1 LCQGP
6 QCERSLAKRGEIEQS
21 MMRFD
26 RFTERAQDAA
36 MRAYEIMQRHGH
48 SQVDVEHLFLALLE
62 QPQGLISDML
72 VGMGAPV
79 DLLKERLSDNLQR
92 TPRSV
97 GAGLYP
103 QQVAQVFITPRLKR
117 VIDQATEE
125 AKQLQDE
132 YISTE
137 HLMLGIASER
147 NSFSA
152 NLLRESRIT
161 RDLILSAIEQ
171 GRGGQKASSPTAE
184 SRYRTLEK
192 YGRDLTRLAADG
204 KLDPVIGRDVE
215 ILRVIQVLSRRTKN
229 NPVLIGEAGVGKT
242 AIVEGL
248 AQKIVQE
255 DVPETLIG
263 KRLISLDL
271 GAMIAGTRFR
281 GEFEERLK
289 ATIEEVQKAE
299 GEVILFVDELHTVV
313 GAGAAQGAVDA
324 SNMLKPALARGELR
338 CVGATTLDEYRQ
350 YIEKDSA
357 LERRFAPIY
366 VDEPSVED
374 TIGILRGVRDRYE
387 KHHQITFTDEALVA
401 AAKLSQRYVTER
413 RLPDKAIDL
422 IDEAGA
428 KLRVA
433 LYTMPE
439 PLKTVKKRL
448 AKLKSEEEATWEA
461 KDYARSA
468 ELKSERLK
476 VSGQY
481 EVDRTAWRQSSGL
494 DEVVDAKDIAEIVAR
509 WTGIP
514 VNTMLE
520 GEAIKLL
527 RMEEELHKRVVG
539 QNEAIAAVSDAL
551 RRARSGLKNPK
562 RPIGSFIFLGSSGV
576 GKTELAKALA
586 QYLFDDE
593 EALVRIDMSE
603 YQERH
608 TVSRLFGAPPG
619 YVGYDEG
626 GQLTEAV
633 RRRPYRVILFDE
645 IEKAHPE
652 VWNSLLQILEDGRLT
667 DGQGH
672 VVDFRNTVLIM
683 TSNIGTAFVRAGGT
697 LGFLKDDA
705 LSNQDRQL
713 RDNIQRDL
721 KQTFRPEFLNR
732 VDEIIIFHSLTQEHV
747 RQIVDLQMRE
757 ISDRLGEHGIKV
769 ELSEDSRNWL
779 AEVGFDPQF
788 GARPL
793 RRALQRYIEN
803 PLSRQLL
810 AGEFHEGDTVV
821 VEMGQNAE
829 GEREPVFERVP
840 APGIA
845 VELPVRPEATGST
858 K

>member
-1 LCQGP
+1 
-6 QCERSLAKRGEIEQS
+6 

-26 RFTERAQDAA
+26 RFTEQAQNAA
-36 MRAYEIMQRHGH
+36 MRSYEIMQRYGH

-62 QPQGLISDML
+62 QTNGLVPEIL
-72 VGMGAPV
+72 ERMGAPV
-79 DLLKERLSDNLQR
+79 EIMKERLGDNLQR
-92 TPRSV
+92 TPRS
-97 GAGLYP
+97 AGPAMYP

-125 AKQLQDE
+125 ARRLQDE

-137 HLMLGIASER
+137 HLLLGITTER

-152 NLLRESRIT
+152 NLLREARVSREM
-161 RDLILSAIEQ
+161 ILSAIEQ

-184 SRYRTLEK
+184 SRYRTLDK
-192 YGRDLTRLAADG
+192 YARDLTQLARDN
-204 KLDPVIGRDVE
+204 KLDPVIGRDAE

-255 DVPETLIG
+255 DVPETLLG
-263 KRLISLDL
+263 KRLMSLDL

-289 ATIEEVQKAE
+289 TTIEEVQRAE
-299 GEVILFVDELHTVV
+299 GEVILFIDELHTVV

-338 CVGATTLDEYRQ
+338 CIGATTLDEYRQ

-374 TIGILRGVRDRYE
+374 TIEILRGVRDRYE
-387 KHHQITFTDEALVA
+387 KHHEVAFTDGALVT
-401 AAKLSQRYVTER
+401 AAKLSHRYVTDR

-422 IDEAGA
+422 IDEAAAG
-428 KLRVA
+428 LRVA

-439 PLKTVKKRL
+439 PLKVVKKRL
-448 AKLKSEEEATWEA
+448 AALKVEEDAA
-461 KDYARSA
+461 FASNDYARSA
-468 ELKSERLK
+468 ELKSDRLK
-476 VSGQY
+476 LASQY
-481 EVDRTAWRQSSGL
+481 EADRNAWRQTTGL
-494 DEVVDAKDIAEIVAR
+494 DEVVEASDIAAVVAR

-520 GEAIKLL
+520 GETAKLL
-527 RMEEELHKRVVG
+527 RMEEELHWRIVG
-539 QNEAIAAVSDAL
+539 QDEAISAVANAL
-551 RRARSGLKNPK
+551 RRARSGLKDPK

-586 QYLFDDE
+586 EFLFDDE
-593 EALVRIDMSE
+593 DALVRIDMSE

-608 TVSRLFGAPPG
+608 TVSRMFGAPPG

-683 TSNIGTAFVRAGGT
+683 TSNIGTAFVKSGGT
-697 LGFLKDDA
+697 LGFLK
-705 LSNQDRQL
+705 QDGLTAQEAQL
-713 RDNIQRDL
+713 RDNIERDL

-732 VDEIIIFHSLTQEHV
+732 IDEIVIFHGLTQEHV
-747 RQIVDLQMRE
+747 RQIVDLQMQE
-757 ISDRLGEHGIKV
+757 IAGRLAEHGLKI
-769 ELSEDSRNWL
+769 ELTDAARNWL
-779 AEVGFDPQF
+779 AQEGYDPQF
-788 GARPL
+788 GARPV
-793 RRALQRYIEN
+793 RRTLERFVEN
-803 PLSRQLL
+803 SLSKRLL
-810 AGEFHEGDTVV
+810 AGEFVEGDTVIV
-821 VEMGQNAE
+821 DAVENADGKQE
-829 GEREPVFERVP
+829 LTFTAQPT
-840 APGIA
+840 APIA
-845 VELPVRPEATGST
+845 VELPVRMS
-858 K
+858 